1 MIHLNRL
8 FVAVAALSASSLYAT
23 VGISSLAPSV
33 SSPQLLG
40 TRVTWT
46 ATATD
51 SNSGPLTFQYSVS
64 YGNGAFS
71 VVRDF
76 FPGTLTA
83 GTWTG
88 PAFVWQDIFGEGNYR
103 VKVIAKDFQSHET
116 ATPSAAFTLKP
127 LSTGG
132 TFAVSP
138 TANPL
143 VALGSAPASPAG

>member
-1 MIHLNRL
+1 MIRPNRL
-8 FVAVAALSASSLYAT
+8 FLAAAVLCASSLQAPVSIGSFT
-23 VGISSLAPSV
+23 PSV
-33 SSPQLLG
+33 SSPQPLG
-40 TRVTWT
+40 TQVTWT

-51 SNSGPLTFQYSVS
+51 SNAGPLTFQYSVA

-103 VKVIAKDFQSHET
+103 VKVIAKVFQPHKPEPPWAVS
-116 ATPSAAFTLKP
+116 TLKLWSP
-127 LSTGG
+127 GG
-132 TFAVSP
+132 PFAVSP
-138 TANPL
+138 
-143 VALGSAPASPAG
+143 